1 MMVSIIIDFMS
12 LKTMRRLATTV
23 LLMLLLLTNSVL
35 QPGDKVELVRAF
47 TRNIEFDYLTWVIN
61 ATDVKINQGA
71 LRTTMYLSPAV
82 QKQLFLDYLEIVR
95 QFQIAETQL
104 YQIYTDPDI
113 QNPEEFSIPFKENLS
128 NLDSDRQMIRPIAES
143 ILQNQL
149 NAIVSEVGLS
159 VGGQAIPPPLFHS
172 TALPS
177 ALIVSPRDVIRQ
189 DANISLKTELT
200 LDDKIQLENQVAEA
214 LNMSTLVVGIGG
226 VGVYPTMVM
235 QTSDLNWLS
244 EVIAHEWTH
253 NFLTLRPL
261 GLNYM
266 TSPELRTMNETVAS
280 IAGKEL
286 GAALISRYYPELL
299 PPPPPDAPA
308 ESTEI
313 QVSQPVFDFQ
323 IEMHLTRVTVDEILK
338 RGAIE
343 EAEKY
348 MELRR
353 KFLWENGYQIRKL
366 NQAYFA
372 FHGAYADL
380 PTSAAGEDVVGA
392 AVRELHAQSQSL
404 ADFIN
409 RISWM
414 WSYSQLEAAVSAEY

>member
-1 MMVSIIIDFMS
+1 
-12 LKTMRRLATTV
+12 
-23 LLMLLLLTNSVL
+23 MLFLLTSSVL
-35 QPGDKVELVRAF
+35 EPGNKVELVRAF
-47 TRNIEFDYLTWVIN
+47 TRNIEFDYLNWTIN
-61 ATDVKINQGA
+61 ATAVKVNQGA
-71 LRTTMYLSPAV
+71 LHTTMYLSPAV
-82 QKQLFLDYLEIVR
+82 QKQIFLDYLEIVR
-95 QFQIAETQL
+95 QYQIAEAQL
-104 YQIYTDPDI
+104 YQIYTNPDI

-128 NLDSDRQMIRPIAES
+128 KLDTDRQMMRPIAES

-149 NAIVSEVGLS
+149 NVIISEAGLS
-159 VGGQAIPPPLFHS
+159 FAGQAIPPPLFHS

-189 DANISLKTELT
+189 DANISLKNELT
-200 LDDKIQLENQVAEA
+200 LDEKIQLENQVAET
-214 LNMSTLVVGIGG
+214 LNMSSLVVGIGG

-286 GAALISRYYPELL
+286 GVALLSQFYPEFL
-299 PPPPPDAPA
+299 PATPPDAPA
-308 ESTEI
+308 ESAEI
-313 QVSQPVFDFQ
+313 QSTQPVFDFQ
-323 IEMHLTRVTVDEILK
+323 AEMHLTRVTVDEMLK

-343 EAEKY
+343 EAEIY

-380 PTSAAGEDVVGA
+380 PVSAAGKDIVGA
-392 AVRELHAQSQSL
+392 AVRDLRARSRSL
-404 ADFIN
+404 ADFIKKT
-409 RISWM
+409 SWM
-414 WSYSQLEAAVSAEY
+414 WSYSQLEAAVNAEN